1 MKKISIFVM
10 AVLAFCIT
18 ACSSDS
24 EETQVPALQ
33 SNELITQG
41 EKFASIHNDCLASI
55 YSSLIS
61 SKTRSSSFSPVT
73 SQEVVDAANKYIARH
88 MSKTRANTNEAY
100 VKEESYK
107 TTIEDIRNQMSSCEL
122 MYVNKILSD
131 DKNGDAVLESISK
144 DNNLTE
150 IQKKA
155 VICFATTYKAS
166 SEYWQ
171 QNIDKWEKNLKNVPS
186 TRAVRFHWKEVAL
199 ADAYWGYTG
208 MLSSGLNIWVGGGAA
223 ALGSAFACLK

>member
-1 MKKISIFVM
+1 MKKISVFVM

-150 IQKKA
+150 IQKR
-155 VICFATTYKAS
+155 
-166 SEYWQ
+166 
-171 QNIDKWEKNLKNVPS
+171 L
-186 TRAVRFHWKEVAL
+186 
-199 ADAYWGYTG
+199 
-208 MLSSGLNIWVGGGAA
+208 
-223 ALGSAFACLK
+223 